1 MSGGRGPGTGD
12 RGPDSAGGP
21 GPRSPVPEH
30 LIVGQVVA
38 PFGIK
43 GELKVNILTEFP
55 DRFKKLREVV
65 LAPFA
70 SIEPGLAPTAALDPA
85 TLRGTATP
93 SPKSGLGD
101 PAGGMS
107 DSGGQR
113 SEPREPPPR
122 TQDSALPKAVAP
134 DSPTP
139 FTIQSTHIHKGQLL
153 LKLEGVESAN
163 DAEALRG
170 YWVLVPLENAHK
182 LPRGAYYIYQIVGLE
197 VFTEAG
203 DLLGNVADV
212 LTTSANDVYVVKGP
226 GVREPSGELLVPVVK
241 QVVKRVDPD
250 HGRIVIADPREW
262 A

>member
-1 MSGGRGPGTGD
+1 
-12 RGPDSAGGP
+12 
-21 GPRSPVPEH
+21 
-30 LIVGQVVA
+30 VVA

-85 TLRGTATP
+85 TLR
-93 SPKSGLGD
+93 SPKSVGARSSLRSGSPVRGPKSVSADPGLGSLD
-101 PAGGMS
+101 PAL
-107 DSGGQR
+107 
-113 SEPREPPPR
+113 RE
-122 TQDSALPKAVAP
+122 AAGP
-134 DSPTP
+134 DNPTP

-153 LKLEGVESAN
+153 LKLEGVETAN
-163 DAEALRG
+163 EAEALRG
-170 YWVLVPLENAHK
+170 YWVLVPLENAQK

-203 DLLGNVADV
+203 DLLGTVADV
-212 LTTSANDVYVVKGP
+212 LTTSANDVYVVRGP

-241 QVVKRVDPD
+241 QVVKRIDPD